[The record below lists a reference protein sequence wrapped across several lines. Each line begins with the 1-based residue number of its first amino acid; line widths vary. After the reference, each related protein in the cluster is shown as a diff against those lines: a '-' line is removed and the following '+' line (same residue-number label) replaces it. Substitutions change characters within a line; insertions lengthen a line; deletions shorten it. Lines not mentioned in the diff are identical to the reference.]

1 MISLNAR
8 CRALLPAVDCMR
20 LPPSVIAPVVPTW
33 YWDTTFPTSKVFTP
47 LRETDMETDG
57 LPEVSGRAEARIS
70 ATERSGSITAL
81 GVLLGF
87 SITIL
92 GDWSNRP
99 GQWELVGAIPLFLYG
114 SSVALQVVALYR
126 ALQLPREI
134 QRDHR
139 RTINLAVIGL
149 VVMFVG
155 FLATIVIDVL
165 EEGPVNTPTA
175 INRH

>member
-1 MISLNAR
+1 METN
-8 CRALLPAVDCMR
+8 R
-20 LPPSVIAPVVPTW
+20 LPEGSDRAQLLASNESPGPHQQM
-33 YWDTTFPTSKVFTP
+33 
-47 LRETDMETDG
+47 TD
-57 LPEVSGRAEARIS
+57 PRIS
-70 ATERSGSITAL
+70 DTERSGSITAL

-99 GQWELVGAIPLFLYG
+99 GRWELTGAIPLLLYG

-126 ALQLPREI
+126 ALQVPREI

-155 FLATIVIDVL
+155 FLSTIVIDVL
-165 EEGPVNTPTA
+165 GEAPGNTPTA
-175 INRH
+175 ISRHESTFGRWLR